1 LIPSQ
6 PRTSSATLSLS
17 QSGQSHSQENQAR
30 VIASTSTDRN
40 LQDATALLQ
49 AASGSYHERVEDP
62 GPSQITAQNNY
73 GTYHYPTIP
82 SLSNS
87 LLRGSCSSDASPLV
101 NISPEPEAITSIYDP
116 ISSHIPIKMKE
127 KAWRGEFTYL
137 NLLLK
142 SARELVNDNNVQ
154 GDITLRG
161 NSLTVVN
168 KSTQP
173 IKNIHVWSSA
183 FMIYASLML
192 EKFPNKGLEFFKY
205 MHTFR
210 MAASRGLLLGLDKL

>member
-1 LIPSQ
+1 MG
-6 PRTSSATLSLS
+6 PRCSSAETQVCHRSY
-17 QSGQSHSQENQAR
+17 
-30 VIASTSTDRN
+30 II
-40 LQDATALLQ
+40 
-49 AASGSYHERVEDP
+49 AAS
-62 GPSQITAQNNY
+62 
-73 GTYHYPTIP
+73 
-82 SLSNS
+82 NS
-87 LLRGSCSSDASPLV
+87 
-101 NISPEPEAITSIYDP
+101 PEAITSIYDP

>member
-1 LIPSQ
+1 M
-6 PRTSSATLSLS
+6 
-17 QSGQSHSQENQAR
+17 
-30 VIASTSTDRN
+30 
-40 LQDATALLQ
+40 
-49 AASGSYHERVEDP
+49 
-62 GPSQITAQNNY
+62 
-73 GTYHYPTIP
+73 
-82 SLSNS
+82 
-87 LLRGSCSSDASPLV
+87 
-101 NISPEPEAITSIYDP
+101 
-116 ISSHIPIKMKE
+116 PIKMKE
-127 KAWRGEFTYL
+127 KACRGEFADL

-142 SARELVNDNNVQ
+142 SARELDNNNNVQ

-205 MHTFR
+205 MHTVR
-210 MAASRGLLLGLDKL
+210 MAPSRGYSLGWVNYD